1 MFPCSNEI
9 NVLKVVLHQVHAKI
23 SKYIWYLGKPFII
36 FHSQCFQK
44 SLCCVLIQFKNKFQN
59 HRLLILSKTCYVQ
72 EKFLL
77 KSQKEWYIFNK
88 YTSKTKLFTNVYYQ
102 KEGNLFVHIS
112 SAHINQSKSQK
123 CVNIQAKIQNS
134 K

>member
-1 MFPCSNEI
+1 M
-9 NVLKVVLHQVHAKI
+9 
-23 SKYIWYLGKPFII
+23 
-36 FHSQCFQK
+36 
-44 SLCCVLIQFKNKFQN
+44 LIEN
-59 HRLLILSKTCYVQ
+59 
-72 EKFLL
+72 FLF
-77 KSQKEWYIFNK
+77 KSQKELYILYN
-88 YTSKTKLFTNVYYQ
+88 YANKTKLFTNVYYQ